1 MFGCLVAH
9 TSYRG
14 EGLFSTP
21 KSLSYYIFSAISQ
34 VIKSFRCFYNY
45 QVKYGRPQTL
55 GAQRFSWLP
64 EHVLRELF
72 LRAKPTHPRVIC
84 AVVASSLGPAM
95 DCIGS
100 PPLTRFG
107 GSSIRQ
113 ITDRLV
119 RGCPPYD
126 GGRETPLAMAGRGGG
141 RNLPRQRMPCSHGSV
156 CRGPAPRRPPAMPWP
171 VRRWGHRPGAP
182 PGGTAAQGGRR
193 PPPLGGAPGPGAA
206 PVGGRGGAAPTGPRG
221 RAERRAGRRQAA
233 QPGAAQPAGP
243 GGYPGGGAGDGPSGP
258 AEGRQ
263 PRPPPP

>member
-1 MFGCLVAH
+1 MTVVVAFWA
-9 TSYRG
+9 
-14 EGLFSTP
+14 LFWA
-21 KSLSYYIFSAISQ
+21 LINDC
-34 VIKSFRCFYNY
+34 RCFYII
-45 QVKYGRPQTL
+45 KISSDEAQTL
-55 GAQRFSWLP
+55 VVHGFFVHFPPR
-64 EHVLRELF
+64 
-72 LRAKPTHPRVIC
+72 RARGKIAYYVRPNPTHPRVIC
-84 AVVASSLGPAM
+84 ATVVSSFGPAI
-95 DCIGS
+95 DCTLP
-100 PPLTRFG
+100 PPLTRSG
-107 GSSIRQ
+107 GLSIRQ
-113 ITDRLV
+113 IMDGLV

-141 RNLPRQRMPCSHGSV
+141 RDLPRQRMPCSHGSV